1 MINYVLKKNNNQ
13 TSKTYGKYYAH
24 PVVGEMVDLEQLA
37 EHLASHNSPF
47 SRGMIKGLLTDM
59 VVCIKELLLEG
70 KNVKIDNLA
79 IFSIGIKNKK
89 GGATS
94 EEEFS
99 LSKNISN
106 VKLRA
111 RATGTLSVKALNLEA
126 TLKKATALTGNQS
139 TGAGGETG
147 EQEGDSTD
155 TGN

>member
-13 TSKTYGKYYAH
+13 TSKTFGKYYAH

-79 IFSIGIKNKK
+79 IFSIGIKNAK
-89 GGATS
+89 GGS
-94 EEEFS
+94 DKEEDFTVQ
-99 LSKNISN
+99 KNIDG
-106 VKLRA
+106 VRLRA
-111 RATGTLSVKALNLEA
+111 RATGTLIAKSLGLDASLKRANAVTA
-126 TLKKATALTGNQS
+126 TSSSSS
-139 TGAGGETG
+139 TSGS
-147 EQEGDSTD
+147 STD
-155 TGN
+155 TGSGDERP

>member
-13 TSKTYGKYYAH
+13 TSKTFGKYYAH

-79 IFSIGIKNKK
+79 IFSIGIKNAK
-89 GGATS
+89 GGS
-94 EEEFS
+94 DKEEDFTVQ
-99 LSKNISN
+99 KNIDG
-106 VKLRA
+106 VRLRA
-111 RATGTLSVKALNLEA
+111 RATGTLIAKSLGLDASLKRANALPA
-126 TLKKATALTGNQS
+126 TSSTSGNNTG
-139 TGAGGETG
+139 TGS
-147 EQEGDSTD
+147 QDSGDERP
-155 TGN
+155 